1 MTKLIV
7 TSHTI
12 IFITFLATMAV
23 YAIIQLANMI
33 TMIIIIITFL
43 MVAIMV
49 QFVVGVFSFLLLLCC
64 ESATAGFRA
73 ALVPVLTTS
82 VPST

>member
-1 MTKLIV
+1 
-7 TSHTI
+7 
-12 IFITFLATMAV
+12 MAV
-23 YAIIQLANMI
+23 YAIQVANMI
-33 TMIIIIITFL
+33 TMIIIIIITFL

-73 ALVPVLTTS
+73 ALVPVSETS
-82 VPST
+82 LPST

>member
-1 MTKLIV
+1 
-7 TSHTI
+7 
-12 IFITFLATMAV
+12 MAV
-23 YAIIQLANMI
+23 NAIQVVFCQHHDRQDR
-33 TMIIIIITFL
+33 TIIITFL